1 MFRINRKKRRCGLQ
15 FLDRQIKLVVAAG
28 SSYSRIVHFRSIPLP
43 DGTIKEGKIVDE
55 DQLVQ
60 QLANHVKLL
69 SLEDEEVSLTVPTS
83 SVALRKAT
91 FPRVKDKELR
101 NLIDVELHGGETQL
115 PFRNPVFDFV
125 PVRKGDEDQDV
136 LIFATP
142 ADVVEQYV
150 RVVKNAGMQPVA
162 VDTSPL
168 ALFRLLLKG
177 LRAYGQTLPK
187 RFLMLDAEPERAEIS
202 IFVDGYPVFFRTAS
216 MNMPFLPNEEDD
228 RNTQYARQLSVELG
242 RIMNYY
248 KYSVANDQE
257 DVKHLV
263 LVGDPSLC
271 DHLARTLEEDFER
284 ILQMPVD
291 GALVN
296 FEPPHKS
303 FAVSIGLAMKGA

>member
-1 MFRINRKKRRCGLQ
+1 MFGINRKKRRCGLQ

-150 RVVKNAGMQPVA
+150 RVVKIAGMQPVA
-162 VDTSPL
+162 V
-168 ALFRLLLKG
+168 R
-177 LRAYGQTLPK
+177 
-187 RFLMLDAEPERAEIS
+187 
-202 IFVDGYPVFFRTAS
+202 
-216 MNMPFLPNEEDD
+216 
-228 RNTQYARQLSVELG
+228 
-242 RIMNYY
+242 
-248 KYSVANDQE
+248 
-257 DVKHLV
+257 
-263 LVGDPSLC
+263 
-271 DHLARTLEEDFER
+271 
-284 ILQMPVD
+284 
-291 GALVN
+291 
-296 FEPPHKS
+296 
-303 FAVSIGLAMKGA
+303 